1 MDDVETISITNANL
15 ANVSDFDMFNGYKGT
30 ALQKIDFSGWTGVSE
45 EKISNVFTSLPSTV
59 ANSVQLTVS
68 ADKIRRRA
76 DKITGNSQKG

>member
-1 MDDVETISITNANL
+1 
-15 ANVSDFDMFNGYKGT
+15 MFNGYKGT

-68 ADKIRRRA
+68 ADKIGDELTKSLETA
-76 DKITGNSQKG
+76 KKDEKQVK